1 MTDRFPAASVGVVS
15 GGIALLAAGAL
26 AFLLSP
32 RLGVVALAVP
42 LGLLLWTS
50 PALGTALL
58 LFMLPLEELAA
69 LTPDG
74 VLTLHKLLGVAV
86 FAAWLVRALVHREEV
101 RVPPGL
107 LPLALLVAWGA
118 TSMLWAVDPRVT
130 LQTTTTAVQLLAL
143 YVLVANVLD
152 TPATLRRALGA
163 HVAGGV
169 VLSVAALWLMHEGI
183 LQRGRAAIVVDQQ
196 LLVQPNA
203 LAAVL
208 VLPVTITLVG
218 ALDRGRSGFERL
230 ALAAAGALCLT
241 AVMLTM
247 SRGALFALA
256 GVVAVVSAA
265 RGAWLL
271 VLGLALALPGAWLA
285 GPELAQR
292 LAEGATFADRGAG
305 RLDIWQ
311 VGWVVIRNHPLVGV
325 GLGCFPLVYYDYLSQ
340 ATGVSWA
347 HVMGVLHTLQKAS
360 HNAYLGTAAELGVV
374 GLGLFVWA
382 LGAHLRDAFVAWR
395 AVARRRHPAADVM
408 LVAVAA
414 LVAFVILAFASDI
427 ENRKFL
433 WLALGMAAIGRLHT
447 ARAVRAP
454 APLRRAA

>member
-1 MTDRFPAASVGVVS
+1 MTERVPAASAAVVS
-15 GGIALLAAGAL
+15 GGIVLLAAGGL

-32 RLGVVALAVP
+32 RLGALALAVP
-42 LGLLLWTS
+42 VGLIVWTS
-50 PALGTALL
+50 PALGAAFL
-58 LFMLPLEELAA
+58 LFVLPLEELAA

-74 VLTLHKLLGVAV
+74 LLTLHKLLGVAV
-86 FAAWLVRALVHREEV
+86 FGAWLVRALVQREEV
-101 RVPPGL
+101 RLPPGM
-107 LPLALLVAWGA
+107 LPLGLLVAWGA
-118 TSMLWAVDPRVT
+118 TSTLWAVDPRIA
-130 LQTTTTAVQLLAL
+130 LQTTITAVQLLAL
-143 YVLVANVLD
+143 YVLIANVLD

-208 VLPVTITLVG
+208 ILPVTITLVG
-218 ALDRGRSGFERL
+218 ALDRGREGFARL

-256 GVVAVVSAA
+256 AVVAVVSAA

-271 VLGLALALPGAWLA
+271 LVGLALALPGAWLA

-311 VGWVVIRNHPLVGV
+311 VGWVVIRDNPFFGV
-325 GLGCFPLVYYDYLSQ
+325 GLGCFQLVYYDYLSQ
-340 ATGVSWA
+340 ATGISWA

-360 HNAYLGTAAELGVV
+360 HNAYLGTTAELGVI
-374 GLGLFVWA
+374 GLALFGWA
-382 LGAHLRDAFVAWR
+382 LAAHLRDAVVAWR
-395 AVARRRHPAADVM
+395 ALDRRRHPSADVM

-414 LVAFVILAFASDI
+414 LVACIILAFASDI

-433 WLALGMAAIGRLHT
+433 WLAFGMAAIGRLHA
-447 ARAVRAP
+447 ARTVRAP

>member
-1 MTDRFPAASVGVVS
+1 MNARVPVASAAVVS
-15 GGIALLAAGAL
+15 GGIVLLAAGGL

-32 RLGVVALAVP
+32 RLGALALAVP
-42 LGLLLWTS
+42 VGLIVWTS
-50 PALGTALL
+50 PALGAAFL
-58 LFMLPLEELAA
+58 LFLLPLEELAA

-86 FAAWLVRALVHREEV
+86 FGAWAVRALVRHEEV
-101 RVPPGL
+101 RLPPGL
-107 LPLALLVAWGA
+107 LPLGLLVAWGA
-118 TSMLWAVDPRVT
+118 TSVLWAVDPRIA
-130 LQTTTTAVQLLAL
+130 LQTTTTAVQLLAF

-169 VLSVAALWLMHEGI
+169 VLSLAALWLMHEGI

-208 VLPVTITLVG
+208 ILPVTITLVG
-218 ALDRGRSGFERL
+218 ALDRGRAGFERI
-230 ALAAAGALCLT
+230 ALAAAGVLCLT

-256 GVVAVVSAA
+256 AVIAVVSAA

-311 VGWVVIRNHPLVGV
+311 VGWVVIRDNPLVGV

-340 ATGVSWA
+340 ATGISWA

-360 HNAYLGTAAELGVV
+360 HNAYLGTTAELGVI
-374 GLGLFVWA
+374 GLALFVWA

-395 AVARRRHPAADVM
+395 ALDRRRHPAADVM
-408 LVAVAA
+408 LVGVAA
-414 LVAFVILAFASDI
+414 LVACVVLAFASDI

-433 WLALGMAAIGRLHT
+433 WLAFGMAAVGRLHV

-454 APLRRAA
+454 ASLRRAA